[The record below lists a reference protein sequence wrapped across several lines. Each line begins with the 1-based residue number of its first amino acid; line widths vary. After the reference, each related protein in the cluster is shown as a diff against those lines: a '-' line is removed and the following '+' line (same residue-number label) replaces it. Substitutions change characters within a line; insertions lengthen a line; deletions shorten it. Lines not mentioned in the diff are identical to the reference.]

1 MYTNCDP
8 DVWQSYVQDGLV
20 AQFDAIE
27 NVGVGRHE
35 NAPAVWKDLK
45 GGASIAVPSGAG
57 WIDRAYDSKRITHTI
72 KGMPEFYLDS
82 VSTEVAMNRIENGPA
97 NNYPPSP
104 PPAEYSQI
112 HWIHG

>member
-1 MYTNCDP
+1 MSRMGLTVAAAAGACAAA
-8 DVWQSYVQDGLV
+8 WGARLTSQSYVQDGLV

-57 WIDRAYDSKRITHTI
+57 WIDRATTPSGSRTRSRACRNSI
-72 KGMPEFYLDS
+72 
-82 VSTEVAMNRIENGPA
+82 STRFRPK
-97 NNYPPSP
+97 SR
-104 PPAEYSQI
+104 
-112 HWIHG
+112 